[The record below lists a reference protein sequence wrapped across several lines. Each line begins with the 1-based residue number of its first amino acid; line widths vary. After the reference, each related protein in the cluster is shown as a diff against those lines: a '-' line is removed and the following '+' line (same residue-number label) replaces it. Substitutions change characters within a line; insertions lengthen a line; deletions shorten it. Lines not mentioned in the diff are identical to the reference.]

1 MRIEAVEAFYL
12 AMPEILD
19 IGDGSQDMA
28 LIRVR
33 ADDGTTGW
41 GECEASPLPT
51 IAALVTPP
59 SHSACHGVLDSVL
72 GARIDG
78 PADIAALAAVV
89 AERGLDLLQTAHA
102 WSGVEIALWDLL
114 GRLRGEPVW
123 ALLGHRAS
131 HTRLPYASQLFGETP
146 EETLAKARRVVTDGY
161 RAAKFGWGPFGRST
175 VAADEAQLEAARA
188 GLGPD
193 LALLVD
199 AGTVWGEDVEAAA
212 ARLPALEAVGAVWL
226 EEPFVSGALDAYAE
240 LAGRCRSVRLA
251 AGEGAHNV
259 HLARHLIDL
268 GRIGFVQVDTGRIG
282 GLGPATAVARHA
294 TDRGVGYV
302 NHTFTSQLALAASLS
317 PYADAP
323 DGALCEYPVE
333 ASPLATALT
342 GTRLE
347 PGADGLIRL
356 PAGPGLGL
364 DPDPDAVRPY
374 LQEVEIVVNGRCLY
388 RTPEL
393 VP

>member
-1 MRIEAVEAFYL
+1 MRIETVEAFYL
-12 AMPEILD
+12 AMPEIRD

-33 ADDGTTGW
+33 SDDGTTGW

-72 GARIDG
+72 GARIDQ
-78 PADIAALAAVV
+78 PADIAALAGVV

-114 GRLRGEPVW
+114 GRASGEPVW

-131 HTRLPYASQLFGETP
+131 HARLPYASQLFGDTP
-146 EETLAKARRVVTDGY
+146 EETLAKARQVAAEGY
-161 RAAKFGWGPFGRST
+161 RAAKFGWGPFGRGS
-175 VAADEAQLEAARA
+175 VAADEAHLEAARA
-188 GLGPD
+188 GLGGD
-193 LALLVD
+193 VALLVD
-199 AGTVWGEDVEAAA
+199 AGTVWGEDVDAAA
-212 ARLPALEAVGAVWL
+212 ARLPALEAVGTVWL
-226 EEPFVSGALDAYAE
+226 EEPFVSGALAAYAG
-240 LAGRCRSVRLA
+240 LADRCRTVRLA
-251 AGEGAHNV
+251 AGEGAHNAQV
-259 HLARHLIDL
+259 ATHLIDY
-268 GRIGFVQVDTGRIG
+268 GRIGYVQVDTGRIG
-282 GLGPATAVARHA
+282 GIGPAAAVARHGA
-294 TDRGVGYV
+294 ARGVTYV
-302 NHTFTSQLALAASLS
+302 NHTFTSQLALAASLV
-317 PYADAP
+317 PYADVP

-333 ASPLATALT
+333 ASPLATGLT
-342 GTRLE
+342 AGRLR

-356 PAGPGLGL
+356 PDQPGLGL
-364 DPDPDAVRPY
+364 ELDLEAVRGY